1 MSLDKLEFTIN
12 KVDLLHIIAYLANQN
27 KQKESDELFSLYLK
41 SLSNEK
47 LNIEYE
53 NEIVIR
59 DKPISSFLNDFKYKL
74 KNNHQIEEI
83 VFE

>member
-12 KVDLLHIIAYLANQN
+12 KVTLLYIIAHLENQN
-27 KQKESDELFSLYLK
+27 KQKESEELYSLYLK

-53 NEIVIR
+53 NKIVIK
-59 DKPISSFLNDFKYKL
+59 DKPISSFLNELIEKFEN
-74 KNNHQIEEI
+74 KN
-83 VFE
+83 VVLSS